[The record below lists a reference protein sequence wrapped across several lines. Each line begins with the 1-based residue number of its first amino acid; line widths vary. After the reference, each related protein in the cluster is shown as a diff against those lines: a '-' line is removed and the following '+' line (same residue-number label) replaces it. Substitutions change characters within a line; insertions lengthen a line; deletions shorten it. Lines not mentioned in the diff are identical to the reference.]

1 MIYEAGDSVIVN
13 VNGTY
18 RVGVVTQKIK
28 LKKGLVYS
36 VELENGKTLER
47 CSVNKELTSYH
58 IHRGLSKQ
66 LKNGN

>member
-1 MIYEAGDSVIVN
+1 MIYSIGDNVIVN

-18 RVGVVTQKIK
+18 RVGVVTQSIK

-47 CSVNKELTSYH
+47 CSVNKELSTYH
-58 IHRGLSKQ
+58 IHRGLTKQ
-66 LKNGN
+66 LNNDN